1 MRRAILLV
9 LAVAVLAASQGAKTL
24 DVYFVDVEGGQAT
37 LFVAP
42 SGESLLVDAG
52 WPGFEGRD
60 ADRIAAVV
68 KRAGL
73 SRIDYLVVT
82 HYHADHV
89 GGVPALAA
97 KIPIVTFI
105 DHGPTVEDGEQAAEL
120 YRRYVET
127 RAKGRHLLVKPGDKI
142 PLAGVDITVV
152 AVNEERIADAVPG
165 GGQPNGLCSSF
176 TPKAPDP
183 SENAR
188 SVGFV
193 LTYGRF
199 RLLDIGDRTW
209 NKERDL
215 VCPDNV
221 LGPIDVYVVTHHG
234 ADSSGAPVL
243 VHAIRPRVAVMNN
256 GATKGGSPEAWRT
269 VRSAPGLE
277 DLWQLHYAVNGGPE
291 HNSPAALIANLD
303 ETTGFGIKLSVNADA
318 SFVVSNDRTG
328 ESRRYKPLP

>member
-1 MRRAILLV
+1 MRILIPL
-9 LAVAVLAASQGAKTL
+9 LMTVALLAASQAAKTL

-52 WPGFEGRD
+52 WPGFDGRD

-68 KRAGL
+68 KQAGL

-82 HYHADHV
+82 HYHDDHV

-97 KIPIVTFI
+97 KIAIGTFI
-105 DHGPTVEDGEQAAEL
+105 DHGPTVEEGEQAAEL

-152 AVNEERIADAVPG
+152 AVNDERIAHAVPG

-277 DLWQLHYAVNGGPE
+277 DLWQLHYAVKGGAE
-291 HNSPAALIANLD
+291 HNSPDALIANLD
-303 ETTGFGIKLSVNADA
+303 ETTSYNIKLSVNADA
-318 SFVVSNDRTG
+318 SFVVSNERTG
-328 ESRRYKPLP
+328 QSRQYRPLP